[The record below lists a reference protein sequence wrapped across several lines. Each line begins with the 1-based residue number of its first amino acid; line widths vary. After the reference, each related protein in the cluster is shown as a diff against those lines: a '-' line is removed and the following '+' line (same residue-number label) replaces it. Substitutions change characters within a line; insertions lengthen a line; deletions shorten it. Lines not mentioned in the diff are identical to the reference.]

1 MGEKQ
6 LVYKPKFLGI
16 LGDVLLRGLFLGIA
30 IVILNFLNSYREGI
44 YEKHGVDFFGSFTLE
59 IDFFDLGILA
69 LIYIATLVVLF
80 LIVRFFYRFV
90 AVWFR
95 LGGETIIDL
104 EQGKI
109 TATKMMFPFT
119 RVSTESK
126 CHDIIEVEIYQ
137 NIFDQAF
144 NTGALTIEYLVLSDV
159 DSQMKDI
166 RLMHLKNP
174 ERKKQQLLQ

>member
-6 LVYKPKFLGI
+6 LVYKPKFVGI
-16 LGDVLLRGLFLGIA
+16 LRDLFLRGLFLGIA
-30 IVILNFLNSYREGI
+30 IMILDFLNSYREGI

-69 LIYIATLVVLF
+69 LIYIATIVVLF
-80 LIVRFFYRFV
+80 FIVRLFYRFL
-90 AVWFR
+90 AVWYQ
-95 LGGETIIDL
+95 LGGQTIIDL

-119 RVSTESK
+119 RVTTESK

-144 NTGALTIEYLVLSDV
+144 NTGAITIEYLVLSDV

-166 RLMHLKNP
+166 KLMHLKNP

>member
-6 LVYKPKFLGI
+6 LVYKPKFTGI
-16 LGDVLLRGLFLGIA
+16 IRDVFIRGLLLGIA
-30 IVILNFLNSYREGI
+30 ILILNFLNAYREGI
-44 YEKHGVDFFGSFTLE
+44 YEKYGLDFFGSFTLD
-59 IDFFDLGILA
+59 IDFMDLGILM
-69 LIYIATLVVLF
+69 LIYIATVVVLIFIIRF
-80 LIVRFFYRFV
+80 LYRFV
-90 AVWFR
+90 AVWYR
-95 LGGETIIDL
+95 LGGETVIDL

-119 RVSTESK
+119 RVTTESK
-126 CHDIIEVEIYQ
+126 CHDIIEVEVYQ

-166 RLMHLKNP
+166 QLLHLKNP
-174 ERKKQQLLQ
+174 ERKKQQLLY

>member
-6 LVYKPKFLGI
+6 LVFKPKFVGI
-16 LGDVLLRGLFLGIA
+16 LRDVFLRGLLLAIA

-44 YEKHGVDFFGSFTLE
+44 YEKHGVDFFGSFTLD
-59 IDFFDLGILA
+59 IDFLDLGILA
-69 LIYIATLVVLF
+69 VIYIATIVVLF
-80 LIVRFFYRFV
+80 FILRFIYRFV
-90 AVWFR
+90 AVWYQ

-109 TATKMMFPFT
+109 TATKMMFPLT
-119 RVSTESK
+119 RVTTESK

-174 ERKKQQLLQ
+174 ERKKQQLLE